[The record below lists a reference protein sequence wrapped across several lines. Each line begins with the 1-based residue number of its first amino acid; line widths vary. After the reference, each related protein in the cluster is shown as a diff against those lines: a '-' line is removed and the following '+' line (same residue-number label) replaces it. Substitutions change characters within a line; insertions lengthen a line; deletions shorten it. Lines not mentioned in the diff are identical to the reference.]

1 MHNTKTAGAQKN
13 IARSTKIF
21 KYYCESGK
29 KVTPCRNNSTKD
41 TKPRQVF
48 QA

>member
-13 IARSTKIF
+13 ITHSTKIF
-21 KYYCESGK
+21 KYYCESDK
-29 KVTPCRNNSTKD
+29 KVTPCRNNCAKN

>member
-13 IARSTKIF
+13 IAHSTKIF
-21 KYYCESGK
+21 KYYCESDK